1 MEKGTRM
8 VQMLKKQEDEAAKDA
23 ESPDPLEGQ
32 EAYTPEEVRDNIPP
46 GTKVMVIINPA
57 SGKKGGITTN
67 ASGVDD
73 VRRVLEAN
81 GIQAD
86 FRETE
91 YPKHATE
98 LAKEALKQRYEVVIA
113 CGGDGTVGEVA
124 TSLIGR
130 NITLGILPLGSA
142 NNVARMMH
150 VPFDLEE
157 AAKVLRLGEIKKVDA
172 GRANGTYF
180 LETAGVG
187 LDAALF
193 PILNQVDKGE
203 YVRLFDVLRTFFR
216 FRPRSVTVVLD
227 GKAVRMKALVVL
239 VANGPYWG
247 YSVPL
252 APDALVDDRHF
263 DVVIF
268 RNFSKWSFV
277 RHVLRA
283 TLHRADPRR
292 LRAHSRHDKNG
303 RAITAGTPGVKTTGQ
318 PDVRVFRA
326 RKVQVLTSGR
336 RPWPVHADALPRGFT
351 PAQIDLIP
359 GALRVITGPGEHV
372 TDPASKGTPK
382 GTPPEH
388 RLKEE

>member
-1 MEKGTRM
+1 M
-8 VQMLKKQEDEAAKDA
+8 VQLVKQQEDETQQETPNDGIT
-23 ESPDPLEGQ
+23 PLLEGQ
-32 EAYTPEEVRDNIPP
+32 EAYAPEEVNDNIPP
-46 GTKVMVIINPA
+46 GTKVAVIINPA
-57 SGKKGGITTN
+57 AGKKGGITTN
-67 ASGVDD
+67 TAGVDD

-86 FRETE
+86 FLETQ
-91 YPKHATE
+91 YPNHATE
-98 LAKEALKQRYEVVIA
+98 LAQQALKEKYDIVIA

-124 TSLIGR
+124 TALIGR
-130 NITLGILPLGSA
+130 KITLGILPLGSA

-172 GRANGTYF
+172 GRCNGTYF

-187 LDAALF
+187 LDAAIF
-193 PILNQVDKGE
+193 PILNKVDKGE
-203 YVRLFDVLRTFFR
+203 YVRLFDALTTFFK

-227 GKAVRMKALVVL
+227 GRAIRIKALVVL

-252 APDALVDDRHF
+252 APDAKVDDRRF

-283 TLHRADPRR
+283 LLHRADPRR
-292 LRAHSRHDKNG
+292 LRGHGRHSLNG
-303 RAITAGTPGVKTTGQ
+303 KQITLGSNAGH
-318 PDVRVFRA
+318 PDVRVYQA
-326 RKVQVLTSGR
+326 KKVQVLTSRR

-351 PAQIDLIP
+351 PATINLIP
-359 GALRVITGPGEHV
+359 GALRVITGPGEHA
-372 TDPASKGTPK
+372 TAEPSKGTPK
-382 GTPPEH
+382 GTPPDH
-388 RLKEE
+388 RLKDS